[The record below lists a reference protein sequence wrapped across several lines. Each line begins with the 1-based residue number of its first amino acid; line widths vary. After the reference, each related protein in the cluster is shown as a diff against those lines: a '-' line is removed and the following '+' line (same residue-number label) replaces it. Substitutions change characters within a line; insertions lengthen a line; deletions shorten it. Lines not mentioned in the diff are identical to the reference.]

1 MRSTLLTIEPP
12 PPGNQA
18 RVTFYRKDGE
28 KMCTDFLIGCPEKGI
43 MVNGRGQDWDSDLTY
58 KLMLRMKGE
67 KVEVKT
73 QLGSDMR
80 SNSREANAPEPRREG
95 REVKSD
101 LGESKYDY
109 IGFGL
114 SLSTAIFDGMNSA
127 GLSAG
132 LLYAGGSRY
141 QKPNETAGTKNVFIG
156 FVIDWLLSNYA
167 SCKEVRGAFE
177 TDALRVVYTNE
188 YGATEET
195 INAKLGEHITVHDAS
210 GESIVIEFING
221 EAKVSNNPVAV
232 LTNLPE
238 FSWHL
243 TNLGTYTNLTNIDI
257 QSFKFGD
264 WDYTP
269 PGHIS
274 TETARGSMQCTGIP
288 GEGSGLRGLP
298 GDYSPPS
305 RFVRVSYLL
314 HFSVP
319 PTTAD
324 DAVSQAFHLLN
335 SVDVIKGSVA
345 TPPEDGGTDYN
356 YDYTQIQVV
365 KDIARKLFF
374 VRLHESPMP
383 YVLSFKIFDELRAQ
397 NLKDGRQIDIPS
409 NKMALDLPLA

>member
-1 MRSTLLTIEPP
+1 
-12 PPGNQA
+12 
-18 RVTFYRKDGE
+18 
-28 KMCTDFLIGCPEKGI
+28 MCTDLLIGCPEKGI
-43 MVNGRGQDWDSDLTY
+43 IVNGRGQDWDSDLSY

-73 QLGSDMR
+73 QLGPDMR
-80 SNSREANAPEPRREG
+80 SNLGKANAPEPRREG
-95 REVKSD
+95 KEVKSD

-109 IGFGL
+109 IGACL

-141 QKPNETAGTKNVFIG
+141 QKPNETKGTKNVFIA

-167 SCKEVRGAFE
+167 SCNEVRDAFE

-188 YGATEET
+188 YGITEET
-195 INAKLGEHITVHDAS
+195 INAKLGEHITVHDAK

-221 EAKVSNNPVAV
+221 EAKISNNPVAV

-243 TNLGTYTNLTNIDI
+243 TNLGTYANLTNVDV
-257 QSFKFGD
+257 QSVKFGKDGKD

-314 HFSVP
+314 HFALAP
-319 PTTAD
+319 ATAD
-324 DAVSQAFHLLN
+324 EAVSQAFHLLN
-335 SVDVIKGSVA
+335 SVDVVKGSVA
-345 TPPEDGGTDYN
+345 TPEAGGGTD

-365 KDIARKLFF
+365 KDITRKLFF
-374 VRLHESPMP
+374 VRLHQSPMP
-383 YVLSFKIFDELRAQ
+383 YVLSFKVFDDLRAQ
-397 NLKDGRQIDIPS
+397 NLKEGRRIDIPDD
-409 NKMALDLPLA
+409 KMALDLPLA